1 MPVRI
6 HCTCGTAKNN
16 VENTMLCVLVVW
28 KGSSGFAWGA
38 SQGKA
43 EKDKPGMRGGGS
55 GTSLQNNWAVLLSAS
70 SCCAAHLICH
80 SFIQH
85 LHNETSVAA
94 VGSLGDSCHSRTLQ
108 VCSCF
113 AICCVCTA
121 VLSGGTG
128 SGFFILCM
136 SIFWYLCKWG
146 FQNHD
151 AAQER
156 HHLSISSLRISA
168 FLKLRKVP
176 APEYPHELG

>member
-1 MPVRI
+1 M
-6 HCTCGTAKNN
+6 
-16 VENTMLCVLVVW
+16 VW
-28 KGSSGFAWGA
+28 KGSLGFAWGA

-43 EKDKPGMRGGGS
+43 EKDKPGMRGRIS

-70 SCCAAHLICH
+70 SRSTAHLICH
-80 SFIQH
+80 SFIQY

-94 VGSLGDSCHSRTLQ
+94 VGPLGDSCHSRTLQ

-113 AICCVCTA
+113 ACCVCTA
-121 VLSGGTG
+121 ILSGGTS
-128 SGFFILCM
+128 SGFFILCI
-136 SIFWYLCKWG
+136 SIFWSLCKWG
-146 FQNHD
+146 SQNHD